1 MVVVVILPFSHIEG
15 VFLVT
20 AGEWGRGVTF
30 NQAAAPCS
38 IMVMIFQSWWIIPA
52 VFRKA
57 NVSYFWDAIDS
68 VQEPFGTQM
77 IANWQCV
84 HPGLHVGVIYHLAS
98 WALLHARHNYKA
110 IKSSSMG
117 RRLIT
122 LWTGR
127 ENENRISAVYYM
139 LLCALLFYP
148 FFSTALGSKCDFLCL
163 VDKVEAQQDWGC
175 GLSQATPPN

>member
-1 MVVVVILPFSHIEG
+1 MVVVVILPFSHIQG

-57 NVSYFWDAIDS
+57 NVSYFWGAIDS
-68 VQEPFGTQM
+68 VQEPSGTQM

-84 HPGLHVGVIYHLAS
+84 HPGLHVGIIYHLAS
-98 WALLHARHNYKA
+98 WALLHACHNYKA

-117 RRLIT
+117 RKGKWKPNFSGALHAFMC
-122 LWTGR
+122 
-127 ENENRISAVYYM
+127 S
-139 LLCALLFYP
+139 ALL
-148 FFSTALGSKCDFLCL
+148 SILLHSLGSKCDFLCRPARL
-163 VDKVEAQQDWGC
+163 RMWSIPGNKPY
-175 GLSQATPPN
+175 LTPSN